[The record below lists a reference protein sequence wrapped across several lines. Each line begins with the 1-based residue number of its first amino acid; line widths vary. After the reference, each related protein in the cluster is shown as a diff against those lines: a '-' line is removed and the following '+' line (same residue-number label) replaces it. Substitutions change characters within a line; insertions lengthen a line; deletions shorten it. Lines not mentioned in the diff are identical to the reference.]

1 VNRSERTADGIV
13 YEVTGAG
20 PPVLLMHAG
29 IADRTMWDPQWERWA
44 DRYTLI
50 RYDHRG
56 LGESANPAE
65 GFSIHGDALAVL
77 DAAGVERAAVIGAS
91 IGGRGAIDLALS
103 EPERVDA
110 LVTIGSTPSGWQHD
124 SQLLARFAEFEATYE
139 REGLG
144 PINELELQLWIDG
157 PRDPSLVDRGFRS
170 KVAAMNAAVLEREQA
185 IENAGGEMAP
195 AELDPPAG
203 SRLGELA
210 LPVLAVTG
218 ALDVPS
224 VNAGSAFL
232 VAGVTGA
239 EAAAI
244 PDSTHLPSLE
254 RPDRFEAAVLP
265 FLTRLAQT

>member
-1 VNRSERTADGIV
+1 MNRSERTADGIV

-56 LGESANPAE
+56 LGESADPAE

-77 DAAGVERAAVIGAS
+77 GAAGVERATVIGAS
-91 IGGRGAIDLALS
+91 MGGRGAIDLALS
-103 EPERVDA
+103 SPERVDA
-110 LVTIGSTPSGWQHD
+110 LVTVGSTPSGWQHD
-124 SQLLARFAEFEATYE
+124 SQLLARFAELEATYE

-170 KVAAMNAAVLEREQA
+170 KVAAMNAA
-185 IENAGGEMAP
+185 
-195 AELDPPAG
+195 ELDPPAG

-210 LPVLAVTG
+210 LPVLVVTG

>member
-1 VNRSERTADGIV
+1 MNRSERTA
-13 YEVTGAG
+13 
-20 PPVLLMHAG
+20 
-29 IADRTMWDPQWERWA
+29 
-44 DRYTLI
+44 
-50 RYDHRG
+50 
-56 LGESANPAE
+56 
-65 GFSIHGDALAVL
+65 LAVL
-77 DAAGVERAAVIGAS
+77 GAAGVERATVIGAS
-91 IGGRGAIDLALS
+91 MGGRGAIDLALS
-103 EPERVDA
+103 SPERVDA
-110 LVTIGSTPSGWQHD
+110 LVTVGSTPSGWQHD
-124 SQLLARFAEFEATYE
+124 SQLLARFAELEATYE
-139 REGLG
+139 REGLE

-170 KVAAMNAAVLEREQA
+170 KGAAMNA
-185 IENAGGEMAP
+185 

>member
-1 VNRSERTADGIV
+1 
-13 YEVTGAG
+13 
-20 PPVLLMHAG
+20 M
-29 IADRTMWDPQWERWA
+29 
-44 DRYTLI
+44 
-50 RYDHRG
+50 
-56 LGESANPAE
+56 
-65 GFSIHGDALAVL
+65 
-77 DAAGVERAAVIGAS
+77 
-91 IGGRGAIDLALS
+91 
-103 EPERVDA
+103 
-110 LVTIGSTPSGWQHD
+110 
-124 SQLLARFAEFEATYE
+124 LARFAELEAAYE

-185 IENAGGEMAP
+185 IENAGGEIAP